1 MESRPV
7 GRPRAGGLEQRVFVA
22 ACALYAKRGWAGF
35 NFDEVAR
42 RSKVGKGSL
51 YLRWH
56 NKAQLLFEL
65 VQSRTDFIAGID
77 TGHVRTDLIEFARRW
92 HAHLETDEGVLTYRL
107 TIDARFYPDLR
118 KALGAKPYP
127 DHSRSTRALIRRGI
141 ERGELPSRTSIAL
154 VADLIAGAV
163 SNHVRNTP
171 ARLRDRFAGHMDDYI
186 LTIVDTVLQGIGAN
200 QSPSSP
206 PLNID

>member
-1 MESRPV
+1 MATRPI
-7 GRPRAGGLEQRVFVA
+7 GRPRETGLEQRVFLA

-35 NFDEVAR
+35 TFDEVAR

-56 NKAQLLFEL
+56 NKAQMLFEL

-92 HAHLETDEGVLTYRL
+92 YVHLETDEGVLTYRL
-107 TIDARFYPDLR
+107 TIDARFYPELR
-118 KALGAKPYP
+118 KALGGKPYP
-127 DHSRSTRALIRRGI
+127 DYVRSTRALIRRGI
-141 ERGELPSRTSIAL
+141 ERGELPPGTSIAL
-154 VADLIAGAV
+154 VADLVAGAV

-171 ARLRDRFAGHMDDYI
+171 GHLRDRFAGHLDDYI
-186 LTIVDTVLQGIGAN
+186 PAIVDTVLQGICATHG
-200 QSPSSP
+200 PSRE
-206 PLNID
+206 